1 MGLPVQFRGPRCA
14 EAIFPLHMATFDQ
27 LPAQQKAIIELVLR
41 RGKTYEDL
49 ADMLGMPEARV
60 RDLAREALS
69 ELSPRSAG
77 RVDEDWRGQ
86 VADYILGQ
94 QSGPESNATKG
105 HMKRSEAARAWAYS
119 LLDALDDLYENGD
132 QPVIPDA
139 DAGGRRARSGGRQAA
154 PATAAAKTASK
165 KERPKRERVDDDE
178 EDEDD
183 RPRAGLSP
191 EAGRIVRRRRIIAAG
206 AGLLALVATLLIVF
220 VWSPWSDDGD
230 KKKSSSS
237 QQASARIVKR
247 VVLQPTDKADRTSAG
262 IAVIGEQGGKLS
274 LIVTAQLPKNKR
286 TEAYEVWLYN
296 NKKDAVSLGAQQTD
310 SSGIYQGAGPLPND
324 YEKYK
329 YFDIS
334 REKIDRDAAHSGI
347 SVLRGEIAAAS
358 TEQSGGAGPT
368 GTDTQPQVVTP

>member
-1 MGLPVQFRGPRCA
+1 
-14 EAIFPLHMATFDQ
+14 MANFDQ

-139 DAGGRRARSGGRQAA
+139 DAGGRRRSSGRQAA
-154 PATAAAKTASK
+154 PATAAAKSGAK
-165 KERPKRERVDDDE
+165 KPKRERVDEDEDE
-178 EDEDD
+178 EDDD
-183 RPRAGLSP
+183 RPRSALSP
-191 EAGRIVRRRRIIAAG
+191 EAGRVVRRRRIIAAA
-206 AGLLALVATLLIVF
+206 AGVLALIATLLVVF
-220 VWSPWSDDGD
+220 VWSPWSDDG
-230 KKKSSSS
+230 KKKKTSSS

-247 VVLQPTDKADRTSAG
+247 VVLQPTDKSDRTSAG

-274 LIVTAQLPKNKR
+274 LIVTAQLPKNKK

-310 SSGIYQGAGPLPND
+310 ASGIYQGAGPLPND

-334 REKIDRDAAHSGI
+334 REKIDRNPAHSGI